1 MRVSGWNTSLF
12 RRPARRARVIL
23 RKIALVPFDPV
34 AIMTGFMKPMI
45 RSARQKLITMWGM
58 MVLLGLFVCQAQT
71 TNITPGLA
79 VSTNTALKT
88 LPPETDSALV
98 TAKAVFLT
106 FGLDRVSWLQ
116 KPLFGNPIWQYVASL
131 IYLLLAFYLS
141 HLLDFIIRVRVK
153 KWAEKTETK
162 FDDYLI
168 TLLHGPIKVI
178 TFVILLH
185 IGLQI
190 FSWPDWVNVYL
201 SKALQIVVAASIT
214 YVALKFVDILLSYWR
229 DRASEADKGLN
240 QQIYPVVR
248 KTSKIFIVIVAV
260 LVTSQNLGIN
270 ITGILASFSVGALA
284 VGLAAQDTL
293 ANLFGA
299 VAIYLDRPFR
309 IGDRIKLE
317 GGVDGMVE
325 TIGLRSTQVRSLD
338 GFLITI
344 PNKTMGNATIINVA
358 LRPSIKTVINIGL
371 VYDTTLAQLK
381 MAVAILEEIFRSH
394 PMTQKVLVTFNQFGD
409 SSLNIE
415 VVHWWNSTD
424 YEPYRQGIHAFNL
437 AIKERFAEAGLEMA
451 FPTQTVYLKREMPA
465 DTTPAIRGESH
476 G

>member
-1 MRVSGWNTSLF
+1 MSL
-12 RRPARRARVIL
+12 
-23 RKIALVPFDPV
+23 
-34 AIMTGFMKPMI
+34 
-45 RSARQKLITMWGM
+45 
-58 MVLLGLFVCQAQT
+58 LLGAVLAPAQ
-71 TNITPGLA
+71 PAPAPA
-79 VSTNTALKT
+79 VAGPATNTAAALLT
-88 LPPETDSALV
+88 GARALAPEP
-98 TAKAVFLT
+98 AKAVYLT
-106 FGLDRVSWLQ
+106 FGLDRVTWLQ
-116 KPLFGNPIWQYVASL
+116 TTFWGNPLWQYVASM
-131 IYLLLAFYLS
+131 IYLLLAFYVS
-141 HLLDFIIRVRVK
+141 QLLDFIIRARVK

-168 TLLHGPIKVI
+168 ELAHGPIKVVS
-178 TFVILLH
+178 FVILLH

-190 FSWPDWVNVYL
+190 FSWPDWFNVYL
-201 SKALQIVVAASIT
+201 SKALTIVVAASIT

-229 DRASEADKGLN
+229 DRAAEADKGLN

-248 KTSKIFIVIVAV
+248 KTAKIFIVVVAV

-344 PNKTMGNATIINVA
+344 PNKTMGNATITNIA
-358 LRPSIKTVINIGL
+358 QRPNIKTVLNIGL
-371 VYDTTLAQLK
+371 VYNTTAAQLQQ
-381 MAVAILEEIFRSH
+381 AVGILEGIFRPH
-394 PMTQKVLVTFNQFGD
+394 PMTEKVLVTFNQFAD

-415 VVHWWNSTD
+415 VVHWWKTTD
-424 YEPYRQGIHAFNL
+424 YELYLKGLQSFNL
-437 AIKERFAEAGLEMA
+437 AIKERFAAAGLEMA
-451 FPTQTVYLKREMPA
+451 YPTQTVYLKQDGQNDSSAQPQGH
-465 DTTPAIRGESH
+465 TH